1 MPLLDSHA
9 IMVRRNEIAA
19 ASVALA
25 IVLLAIGAYSGSDDD
40 TGYFLIASLVA
51 IVAAVILFWVI
62 VPRIRRF
69 GLGSLIL
76 AILAAIA
83 LVVFW
88 LGLPPVFAGA
98 AVVLALAARAQQS
111 ETGMANA
118 ALVLAALAVVA
129 NVVVAFIG

>member
-1 MPLLDSHA
+1 MIA
-9 IMVRRNEIAA
+9 RRTGIAV

-62 VPRIRRF
+62 VPRIRRP

-76 AILAAIA
+76 AILAAISI
-83 LVVFW
+83 VVFW
-88 LGLPPVFAGA
+88 LGLPPVFGGA

-111 ETGMANA
+111 EVGKANA
-118 ALVLAALAVVA
+118 ALVLAGLAVVA
-129 NVVVAFIG
+129 NVVIAFIG